1 MAWHFKREGD
11 TQPPILRYG
20 FWGITHFNM
29 GVDLWWSPD
38 LRRWMSYAEFV
49 DRQLV
54 ASNTAPCRSFKAFK
68 RHLRR
73 HPILQQIGFVRLVH
87 KYVGYSIEATW
98 VPESESDLLRQLFKG
113 RDE

>member
-29 GVDLWWSPD
+29 GMDLWWSHD
-38 LRRWMSYAEFV
+38 LRRWMPYAEFV
-49 DRQLV
+49 DRELN
-54 ASNTAPCRSFKAFK
+54 AWNTAPCHSFKAFK

-73 HPILQQIGFVRLVH
+73 HPILQQVGYVRLVH